1 MPVTL
6 EQAKLLT
13 EAKVDHAVIDEFRA
27 SPLLDLMVFDDA
39 ATVPAG
45 GTTFTY
51 GYRRLKTPSG
61 AGFRAINAEYPPT
74 EATVEAHSVD
84 LKVLGGAFQID
95 RVLAGVGTAASNAVA
110 IQLDQKIKA
119 IRNEFSDAVINGD
132 SGTNA
137 DSFDGLSKALA
148 GTSTEIAAGTY
159 DWSAAMSDRTA
170 WGIIEAL
177 DDIVSHLDGDPSVLV
192 ANKIVVNKIKAALR
206 RTNQYTSTTTA
217 LGQIRDQYGTLTLV
231 PAGTVTDHTGTTR
244 QIIPVTAGATDIYVA
259 RLGLTGFHGVAAQG
273 ASLVKTYLP
282 DFTTSGAV
290 KTGEAELGPV
300 ALALRAT
307 KAAAVARGVQVA
319 PPSHN

>member
-95 RVLAGVGTAASNAVA
+95 RVLAGVGSAASNAVA

-132 SGTNA
+132 SGANA

-159 DWSAAMSDRTA
+159 DWSAALSDTSA

-177 DDIVSHLDGDPSVLV
+177 DDIVGRLDGDPSVLI

-206 RTNQYTSTTTA
+206 RTNQYTSTTTP
-217 LGQIRDQYGTLTLV
+217 LGEVRDQYGTLTLV
-231 PAGTVTDHTGTTR
+231 PAGTVTDHTGSTR
-244 QIIPVTAGATDIYVA
+244 QIIPVTTGKTDIYVA

-282 DFTTSGAV
+282 DFTTAGAV

-307 KAAAVARGVQVA
+307 KAAAVARDVKVA
-319 PPSHN
+319 PATP

>member
-27 SPLLDLMVFDDA
+27 SPLLDLMVFDDS
-39 ATVPAG
+39 ATVAAG

-61 AGFRAINAEYPPT
+61 ASFRAINAEYPPT

-84 LKVLGGAFQID
+84 LKVLGGSFQID
-95 RVLAGVGTAASNAVA
+95 RILAGVGSAASNAVA

-119 IRNEFSDAVINGD
+119 VRSEFADAVINGD

-148 GTSTEIAAGTY
+148 GTSTEIATGTY
-159 DWSAAMSDRTA
+159 DWSAALSDSTS
-170 WGIIEAL
+170 WGIVEAL
-177 DDIVSHLDGDPSVLV
+177 DDIVGNLDGDPSVLI
-192 ANKIVVNKIKAALR
+192 ANKIVINKIKAALR

-231 PAGTVTDHTGTTR
+231 PAGTVTDHTGSTR
-244 QIIPVTAGATDIYVA
+244 QIIPVTAGKTDIYVA

-282 DFTTSGAV
+282 DFTSPGAV
-290 KTGEAELGPV
+290 KTGEAELGPI

-319 PPSHN
+319 PAGP

>member
-13 EAKVDHAVIDEFRA
+13 QDKVDHAVIDEFRA
-27 SPLLDLMVFDDA
+27 SPLLDLMVFDDS

-61 AGFRAINAEYPPT
+61 ASFRAINAEYPPT

-95 RVLAGVGTAASNAVA
+95 RVLAGVGSAASNAVA

-119 IRNEFSDAVINGD
+119 VRNEFSDAVINGD
-132 SGTNA
+132 SGANA

-148 GTSTEIAAGTY
+148 GTSTEIAPGTY
-159 DWSAAMSDRTA
+159 DWSAALSDSTS
-170 WGIIEAL
+170 WGIVEAL
-177 DDIVSHLDGDPSVLV
+177 DDIVGHLDGDPSVLI
-192 ANKIVVNKIKAALR
+192 ANKLVINKIKAALR
-206 RTNQYTSTTTA
+206 RTNQYTSSTTA
-217 LGQIRDQYGTLTLV
+217 LGQIRDTYGSLTLV
-231 PAGTVTDHTGTTR
+231 PAGTVTDHTGTTK
-244 QIIPVTAGATDIYVA
+244 QIIPVTEGKTDIYVA

-282 DFTTSGAV
+282 DFTRPGAV

-307 KAAAVARGVQVA
+307 KAAAVARDVQIA
-319 PPSHN
+319 PATP

>member
-13 EAKVDHAVIDEFRA
+13 EAKVDHAVIDEFCA

-45 GTTFTY
+45 GATFTY
-51 GYRRLKTPSG
+51 GYRRLKTPAG

-95 RVLAGVGTAASNAVA
+95 RVLAGVGSAASNAVA

-159 DWSAAMSDRTA
+159 DWSAALSDTSA

-177 DDIVSHLDGDPSVLV
+177 DDIVGHLDGDPSVLI
-192 ANKIVVNKIKAALR
+192 ANKIVINKIKAALR

-217 LGQIRDQYGTLTLV
+217 LGEVRDQYGTLSLV
-231 PAGTVTDHTGTTR
+231 PAGTVTDHTGSTR
-244 QIIPVTAGATDIYVA
+244 QIIPVTAGLTDIYVA

-282 DFTTSGAV
+282 DFTTAGAV

-307 KAAAVARGVQVA
+307 KAAAVARDVKVA
-319 PPSHN
+319 PATP